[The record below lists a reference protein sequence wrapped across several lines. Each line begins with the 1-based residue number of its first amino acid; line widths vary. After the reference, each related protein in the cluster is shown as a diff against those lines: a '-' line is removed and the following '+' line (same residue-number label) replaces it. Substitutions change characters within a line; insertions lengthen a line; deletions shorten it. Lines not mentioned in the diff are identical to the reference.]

1 MADLAVEK
9 AKHEQQ
15 VAARAANVAK
25 AELKRPKGRPLIS
38 DKQKVV
44 TNPNFTGGSSCC

>member
-15 VAARAANVAK
+15 LAARAANVPK
-25 AELKRPKGRPLIS
+25 AEFEKAKRKAADLR
-38 DKQKVV
+38 
-44 TNPNFTGGSSCC
+44 